1 MECPPKKMAVVERWP
16 FVEIRLLL
24 TTKKRDLIQSFK
36 VHFVVTPFDYKDE
49 NSFGFSLLVD
59 VRFN

>member
-1 MECPPKKMAVVERWP
+1 MAVVERWP

-24 TTKKRDLIQSFK
+24 ITEKRDLIQSFK
-36 VHFVVTPFDYKDE
+36 VHFVVTLSDYKDE
-49 NSFGFSLLVD
+49 MNSFDFSLFVD